1 MRQIFSP
8 RQIRQKSIFRK
19 TESADKNVSR
29 GQMSHQI
36 VAFGEEFYST
46 RPQIT
51 PDLVLVAVIR
61 PREGRIPQ
69 VWGR

>member
-1 MRQIFSP
+1 MR
-8 RQIRQKSIFRK
+8 
-19 TESADKNVSR
+19 D
-29 GQMSHQI
+29 QI